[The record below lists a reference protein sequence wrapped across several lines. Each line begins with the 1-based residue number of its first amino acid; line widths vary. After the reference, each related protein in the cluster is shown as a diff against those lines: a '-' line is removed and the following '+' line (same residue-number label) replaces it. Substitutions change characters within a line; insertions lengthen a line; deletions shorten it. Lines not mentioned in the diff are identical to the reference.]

1 MYEVPGWME
10 RGEDISWS
18 RCSQGSERVVLIEWD
33 VTCISLTQPK
43 FCTSCSMHFRVEGI
57 KGNGGGWVRNNWV
70 NLATTKPR
78 LQCIKPTSGLG
89 WVSGERHPVSSCFVS
104 QAVYVQHINFYIL
117 SWESKV
123 GHRARKRFHLSPS
136 PPCLRTF
143 KHSRSPHRILVR
155 KLETTGLND
164 EDVKGINDISLQRLW
179 SSNPSEYLRSPVQGR
194 VDRWAV

>member
-1 MYEVPGWME
+1 M
-10 RGEDISWS
+10 
-18 RCSQGSERVVLIEWD
+18 
-33 VTCISLTQPK
+33 TCISLTQPK

-78 LQCIKPTSGLG
+78 LQCIKPTLGLG

-136 PPCLRTF
+136 PPCLHTF

-164 EDVKGINDISLQRLW
+164 EDVKGINDFSQQRLW